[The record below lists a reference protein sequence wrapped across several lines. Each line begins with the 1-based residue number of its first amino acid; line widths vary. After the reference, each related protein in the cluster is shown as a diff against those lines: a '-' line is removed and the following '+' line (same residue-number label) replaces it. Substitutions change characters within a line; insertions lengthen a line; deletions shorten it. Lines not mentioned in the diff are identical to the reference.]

1 MGYATHIYAV
11 QLDRVRAVFGSD
23 DDGLF
28 RRIQRRNAQVWR
40 HNGRVNA
47 DAIARGEPSDARAL
61 REVIAGRVTRPEY
74 APIYGRALRAICS
87 DLGTRL
93 GELPDIRLLQL
104 GSPLERFR
112 LPVPLPPWDDLP
124 IVSYLSEEEEVAAEV
139 ERISAMELSR
149 GDPGL
154 TRERQQY
161 GILLGQAKE
170 AGRAVVTFYS

>member
-1 MGYATHIYAV
+1 MSYATHVYAV
-11 QLDRVRAVFGSD
+11 RLDRLRSAFASD

-28 RRIQRRNAQVWR
+28 RRIQRRNAKVWR
-40 HNGRVNA
+40 HNARVAA
-47 DAIARGEPSDARAL
+47 DAIARGEPSDAQAL
-61 REVIAGRVTRPEY
+61 REVLAGRVTRPEY

-104 GSPLERFR
+104 HSPLERFR
-112 LPVPLPPWDDLP
+112 LPVPLPQWDDLP
-124 IVSYLSEEEEVAAEV
+124 VVSYLSEEEVAAEV
-139 ERISAMELSR
+139 ERVGAMDLSR

-161 GILLGQAKE
+161 GILLARAKE